1 MIKREII
8 NDIRYWLWK
17 DKVIILKWPRQVWK
31 TTIIK
36 ILKQELEKNQNKTF
50 YYSVDKELWNPIF
63 EDVKYFQKY
72 ILDQIE
78 LKKWKKVYIFIDEFQ
93 YIKNAG
99 LFIKILFD
107 EFKENIQFIVSWS
120 SSLEITK
127 NTEFLTGRKVSFYIW
142 HISFYE
148 FINYKSKNKY
158 KKLDLLDFNEL
169 KSLNNIYK
177 NDIKSFLLEY
187 INFWWYPEVCT
198 SNNIKEKNIILRE
211 IVSTYIKKD
220 IIDFLHIENI
230 SAFNNLIRL
239 LWDWVG
245 NLVNKSE
252 LSNRLNINYETLV
265 RYLDILEWTY
275 IFKFIKP
282 YFTNIR
288 KELSKMP
295 KVFINDIWTLN
306 NILSK
311 KYESLDLVP
320 WNVIEN
326 IIYNKLS
333 QINDLDN
340 IYFYRTISKSEID
353 FIIQK
358 ENVLFPIEVKYRN
371 KVSKIP
377 VAIKNFSN
385 LYDTV
390 KYKLIITKNNLKID
404 WNTLFI
410 PYYLYLL
417 IENENKN
424 K

>member
-8 NDIRYWLWK
+8 NDIRYWLWR

-36 ILKQELEKNQNKTF
+36 ILKEELEKNNNKTF

-63 EDVKYFQKY
+63 EDAKYFQKY

-158 KKLDLLDFNEL
+158 KKVDLLDFKEL
-169 KSLNNIYK
+169 NYLNNIYK
-177 NDIKSFLLEY
+177 SDIKSFLLEY
-187 INFWWYPEVCT
+187 INFWWYPEICT
-198 SNNIKEKNIILRE
+198 SNNIKEKNIILKE

-230 SAFNNLIRL
+230 SAFNNLIKL

-320 WNVIEN
+320 WNIIEN

-333 QINDLDN
+333 NGNDLDN

-358 ENVLFPIEVKYRN
+358 ENELFPIEVKYRN

-390 KYKLIITKNNLKID
+390 KYKLIITKNDLEID
-404 WNTLFI
+404 WNNLFI

-417 IENENKN
+417 IKNKN